1 MKNLKRISVLT
12 VVLAMTFML
21 CACSAYS
28 GIESRMKKAGYE
40 VASGESTETK
50 TVRDIVKYCGNDNAQ
65 LLGIVFCIIRY
76 FDCNVFAYAVRQSKQ
91 TYGK

>member
-40 VASGESTETK
+40 VASGEST
-50 TVRDIVKYCGNDNAQ
+50 
-65 LLGIVFCIIRY
+65 
-76 FDCNVFAYAVRQSKQ
+76 
-91 TYGK
+91 